1 MTEQPRKTD
10 RIPMMFVA
18 IFATAWALVVIL
30 FVLSDNGSP
39 ASFSPQQRLWAAA
52 PLAVVGAVICAL
64 GYLSMVKRRAMR
76 RSRSSLD
83 RLLEQRRQEKHL

>member
-1 MTEQPRKTD
+1 MTEPPKRPD
-10 RIPMMFVA
+10 RIPLMFVV
-18 IFATAWALVVIL
+18 IFAIAWALVML
-30 FVLSDNGSP
+30 WFVSSEGMSSP
-39 ASFSPQQRLWAAA
+39 SSSAQQRLPAAA

-76 RSRSSLD
+76 RSQSSLN